1 MNLRAVRLPARLGC
15 ALRCM
20 GSKLYSTGLQKEMGG
35 LTKRIQTVTKPPKES
50 SIRDADAAS
59 AIKDMESFINQLSK
73 AAKAKK

>member
-1 MNLRAVRLPARLGC
+1 
-15 ALRCM
+15 M

>member
-1 MNLRAVRLPARLGC
+1 
-15 ALRCM
+15 M
-20 GSKLYSTGLQKEMGG
+20 GSKLYSTGLQKEMGR